1 MGIVIA
7 WPGHAGAA
15 PRRPLM
21 DGEPRGQILFFTG
34 VRYERGGETDGPA
47 EADAASKRQRGPRGR
62 RKRA

>member
-7 WPGHAGAA
+7 WPGRSGAA
-15 PRRPLM
+15 AGRPLQ

-34 VRYERGGETDGPA
+34 VRYERDGETDGPS
-47 EADAASKRQRGPRGR
+47 EADASSKRQRGPRGR